1 MKSVSLEEEK
11 ITSYTMV
18 LNPNSGEWIKGINIV
33 ITEIGLVSFNGKV
46 PWADDIFDGIGNKAN
61 RRRYIVNRLAFV
73 RVYFSILN
81 IMEVGKVFRTYWK

>member
-46 PWADDIFDGIGNKAN
+46 P
-61 RRRYIVNRLAFV
+61 
-73 RVYFSILN
+73 
-81 IMEVGKVFRTYWK
+81 